1 MKSLKKDLDSFRVKE
16 HAEKFPYEGFCG
28 IRVTKPM
35 KQRLTKLGMSHGMN
49 ESQLCRFL
57 LTAGL
62 AQYGIDA
69 AKAK

>member
-1 MKSLKKDLDSFRVKE
+1 MKVLKEDLHSFRVKE
-16 HAEKFPYEGFCG
+16 KADKFSYEGFCG
-28 IRVTKPM
+28 IRITKAM
-35 KQRLTKLGMSHGMN
+35 KQRLVKLGMAQGVN

-57 LTAGL
+57 LTAAL

>member
-1 MKSLKKDLDSFRVKE
+1 
-16 HAEKFPYEGFCG
+16 
-28 IRVTKPM
+28 M